1 MCPKAQLKCLC
12 TNARS
17 VGNKEE
23 LETVRHLENHDLIS
37 VTEKWDDSGNWNT
50 TIEGY
55 KLFRSDRQGGWVGEL
70 SLMLKSR

>member
-1 MCPKAQLKCLC
+1 M
-12 TNARS
+12 
-17 VGNKEE
+17 GNKEE
-23 LETVRHLENHDLIS
+23 LETVRHLENHDLIA

-70 SLMLKSR
+70 CLMLKSR